1 MTVRAALF
9 DFGGVVTSSPFDD
22 FARYEVAEGLPEG
35 FIRGLNATD
44 PDTNAWARFERAE
57 LDIDDFCAA
66 YEAEAE
72 AMGHTIDAREVL
84 ACLSGHIR
92 PAVVEAITRCKAVL
106 RTGCITNNVATMQDG
121 PGWHAIVDLPAMFD
135 VVIESSKVG
144 VRKPDPR
151 IYELAC
157 EALAVDPQDV
167 VFVDD
172 LGINL
177 KPARAIGMTTIKV
190 TSEDQLL
197 ADLEEV
203 VGFALR

>member
-9 DFGGVVTSSPFDD
+9 DFGGVVTSSPFED
-22 FARYEVAEGLPEG
+22 FARYEAEHALPDG

-44 PDTNAWARFERAE
+44 PDANAWARFERAE
-57 LDIDDFCAA
+57 LDLDAFCAA

-72 AMGHTIDAREVL
+72 SQGYAIDAREVL
-84 ACLSGHIR
+84 ACLSGHVR
-92 PAVVEAITRCKAVL
+92 PAVVEAIKRCKAEL

-121 PGWHAIVDLPAMFD
+121 PGWHAMFDLPAMFD

-157 EALAVDPQDV
+157 EALTVEPHEV

-197 ADLEEV
+197 DDLEQV

>member
-1 MTVRAALF
+1 MTIRAALF
-9 DFGGVVTSSPFDD
+9 DFGGVVTSSPFED
-22 FARYEVAEGLPEG
+22 FARYEVERGLPEG

-57 LDIDDFCAA
+57 LDIDAFRAA

-72 AMGHTIDAREVL
+72 AQGQTIDALEVL

-92 PAVVEAITRCKAVL
+92 PAVVEAITRCKAEL
-106 RTGCITNNVATMQDG
+106 RTGCITNNVATMHDG
-121 PGWHAIVDLPAMFD
+121 PGWHAVVDLPALFD

-157 EALAVDPQDV
+157 EALAVEPHEV

-172 LGINL
+172 LGVNL

-190 TSEDQLL
+190 VSEAQLL
-197 ADLEEV
+197 DDLEAV